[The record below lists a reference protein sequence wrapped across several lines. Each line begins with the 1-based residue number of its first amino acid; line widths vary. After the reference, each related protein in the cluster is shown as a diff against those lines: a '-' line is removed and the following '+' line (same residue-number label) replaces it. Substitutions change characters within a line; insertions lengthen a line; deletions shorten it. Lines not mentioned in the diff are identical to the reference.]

1 MLPGS
6 AVGAG
11 LAVTC
16 GLNEL
21 PLWPGVIG
29 ETAFSVGE
37 GAADE
42 LGATLAW
49 LVISGSVLVAEPQ
62 PASAPPATAR
72 PPSNATPR
80 VYLFDDID
88 IDIDI
93 DFDIDMDISLS

>member
-1 MLPGS
+1 MPGS

-29 ETAFSVGE
+29 LTAFSVGD

-42 LGATLAW
+42 LGATLDW
-49 LVISGSVLVAEPQ
+49 LVFSGSVLVSVLHA
-62 PASAPPATAR
+62 ASSPPATAR
-72 PPSNATPR
+72 PPSTAALR
-80 VYLFDDID
+80 VNLFDDMAFPFSD
-88 IDIDI
+88 QVRPY
-93 DFDIDMDISLS
+93 F